1 MQQLDL
7 FADRRD
13 LLRVNEV
20 AAAIADDRL
29 AEAGAALALL
39 QAEFPG
45 HAGVGA
51 AAALVAEMRTRATTP
66 FDDVGAAL
74 AARDELEHR
83 LAPAAQALLGADDAR
98 RWLTARLRELA
109 DRAQR
114 LPWHA
119 PQPRAHAAGL
129 YAAAGAWAEAL
140 AAATAIASWRRQ
152 PQPLAWAAEA
162 SWRQLGA
169 DAGWP
174 LLAELA
180 WLAPARAAALLT
192 TLAAAP
198 DGRRL
203 ARWLAA
209 FEAELDGE
217 DQAWFPAWLL
227 VEQPLLAG
235 PLAPAQPHG
244 DTPPERAFKTLLTLL
259 RLEREGRQRE
269 VVAQRRVLRELHPAL
284 FACYLKTR

>member
-7 FADRRD
+7 FEDRRD

-20 AAAIADDRL
+20 AAAIAGDRL
-29 AEAGAALALL
+29 AEAGAALARLE
-39 QAEFPG
+39 AEFPG
-45 HAGVGA
+45 HAGVGPA
-51 AAALVAEMRTRATTP
+51 RTLCAELRTRATTP

-74 AARDELEHR
+74 AARDALESR
-83 LAPAAQALLGADDAR
+83 LAPAAQALLGADDAH
-98 RWLTARLRELA
+98 RWRAARLRELA
-109 DRAQR
+109 ARAAR
-114 LPWHA
+114 LPWQA
-119 PQPRAHAAGL
+119 TQPQAHAAGW
-129 YAAAGAWAEAL
+129 YAAAGAWPEAL
-140 AAATAIASWRRQ
+140 AAATAIASWRLQ

-162 SWRQLGA
+162 SWRHLGA

-192 TLAAAP
+192 TLAATP

-203 ARWLAA
+203 ARWAAA

-217 DQAWFPAWLL
+217 DHAWFPAWLL

-235 PLAPAQPHG
+235 PLATAQALRE
-244 DTPPERAFKTLLTLL
+244 TPPERAFKTLLALL
-259 RLEREGRQRE
+259 RLEGAGRGRE
-269 VVAQRRVLRELHPAL
+269 VVEQRRVLRELHPGL